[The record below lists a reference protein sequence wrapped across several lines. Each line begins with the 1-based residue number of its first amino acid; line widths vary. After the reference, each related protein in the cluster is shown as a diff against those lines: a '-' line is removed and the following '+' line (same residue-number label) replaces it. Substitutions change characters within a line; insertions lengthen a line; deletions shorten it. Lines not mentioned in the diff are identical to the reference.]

1 MIHLSNQALLAYDK
15 IDKNLKSYEL
25 AILSHYF
32 VHSKVRNF
40 STNLLKWSSWII
52 IWYKNENWRFTIKNQ
67 TTVAILKQDLSSSS
81 IKRKANVKEYFD
93 VDLAT

>member
-1 MIHLSNQALLAYDK
+1 MLNKTLFQNATISKICIKSNVTIALKYGTNWILLNQNMKNLTSSKTINMIHLSNQALLAYDK

-40 STNLLKWSSWII
+40 STNLLK
-52 IWYKNENWRFTIKNQ
+52 
-67 TTVAILKQDLSSSS
+67 
-81 IKRKANVKEYFD
+81 
-93 VDLAT
+93 